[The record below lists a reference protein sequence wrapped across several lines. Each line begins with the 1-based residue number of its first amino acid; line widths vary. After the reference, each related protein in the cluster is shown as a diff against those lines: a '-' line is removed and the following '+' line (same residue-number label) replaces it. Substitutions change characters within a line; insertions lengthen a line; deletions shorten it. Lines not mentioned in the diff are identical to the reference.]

1 MRGSRILGDAVA
13 VAHDGVAAALGTGL
27 VGPMRPLQLV
37 RVARAVSRY
46 GLTLATAA
54 EMSAIRYPDRVAI
67 VDERGRLTFGDLG
80 RRSAALADALHHEGL
95 LREGGR
101 LGLLCRNH
109 CDFVIAAVAGS
120 RLGADL
126 VLLSTDLGAPALAGV
141 LEREQVTALVHDEE
155 FAPLLDRVPFAGF
168 RAVSWAGPDAPA
180 PTLDLLGGSAAP
192 PAPSP
197 RGRGRL
203 VIMTSGTT
211 GTPKG
216 APRDAARLRMG
227 LPVTSLL
234 AALRLRS
241 GEAMLIQPPIFHG
254 FGLGFLAAAL
264 ALGCTAVLHRRC
276 GPEEALRL
284 VATHRVRVLVC
295 VPVLLHRIMRLP
307 RQTRAESATG
317 SLRVI
322 VSGASSLRPDLAG
335 DVMDE
340 FGDILF
346 DLYGT
351 TETGWATLATP
362 ADLRAAPGTVG
373 RPAHGVSVAVLDGDG
388 SPVSKGAVG
397 EVYVGSGLT
406 FGGYSGGGTKATVR
420 GLMSTGDLGYVD
432 SSGRLFVVGRAD
444 DMVVSG
450 GENVYPREVEDLL
463 ADHPA
468 IADVVV
474 YGVPDDEFGQ
484 RLAAR
489 VVPAPG
495 TTVTRDDLVAYVAGT
510 LGRHKVPRD
519 LEFVAELS
527 RTGSG
532 KVRRPADPPG
542 AASRR
547 PASA

>member
-1 MRGSRILGDAVA
+1 VVVRDAVA
-13 VAHDGVAAALGTGL
+13 VGRDSVAAVFGTGF
-27 VGPMRPLQLV
+27 VGPMTPLRLLRVV
-37 RVARAVSRY
+37 RAAARY
-46 GLTLATAA
+46 GLTLASAA
-54 EMSAIRYPDRVAI
+54 EMSAIRFPDRPAV
-67 VDERGRLTFGDLG
+67 VDERGSVTFGDLG
-80 RRSAALADALHHEGL
+80 RRAAALADALHHGGL

-109 CDFVIAAVAGS
+109 RDLVMAAVAGS

-126 VLLSTDLGAPALAGV
+126 VFLSTDLGASALAGV
-141 LEREQVTALVHDEE
+141 LERERVTAVVVDEE
-155 FAPLLDRVPFAGF
+155 FVPLLRRTLFVGSRF
-168 RAVSWAGPDAPA
+168 VSWAGPQSTA
-180 PTLDLLGGSAAP
+180 PTVDALVGAGAP
-192 PAPSP
+192 PAPRP

-203 VIMTSGTT
+203 VVLTSGTT

-216 APRDAARLRMG
+216 APRDTTRLRMG

-234 AALRLRS
+234 AALSLRS
-241 GEAMLIQPPIFHG
+241 GDAMLIQPPIFHG

-264 ALGCTAVLHRRC
+264 ALGCPAVLHRRC
-276 GPEEALRL
+276 GPEEALQL
-284 VATHRVRVLVC
+284 VAAYRVRVLVC

-307 RQTRAESATG
+307 RQTRADAATH
-317 SLRVI
+317 SLGVI
-322 VSGASSLRPDLAG
+322 VSGAAPLRPDLAA
-335 DVMDE
+335 DVMNE

-373 RPAHGVSVAVLDGDG
+373 RPAHGVDLKVLDANG
-388 SPVSKGAVG
+388 SPVPDGRVG
-397 EVYVGSGLT
+397 EIYVGSGLT
-406 FGGYSGGGTKATVR
+406 FGGYTGGGTKPIVR
-420 GLMSTGDLGYVD
+420 GLMSTGDLGFVD
-432 SSGRLFVVGRAD
+432 ARGRLFVVGRVD

-463 ADHPA
+463 AGHPA
-468 IADVVV
+468 VADVVV

-484 RLAAR
+484 RLAAT
-489 VVPAPG
+489 VVPTHG
-495 TTVTRDDLVAYVAGT
+495 TTVTRDELSAYVAAA

-519 LEFVAELS
+519 VEFVAGLS

-532 KVRRPADPPG
+532 KVRRPVDQPG

-547 PASA
+547 PPPA

>member
-1 MRGSRILGDAVA
+1 MRGRRTLRDAVA
-13 VAHDGVAAALGTGL
+13 VGRDGVAAVFGSGL
-27 VGPMRPLQLV
+27 VGPMSPLRLV

-46 GLTLATAA
+46 GLTLASAA
-54 EMSAIRYPDRVAI
+54 EMSAIRHPHRLAV
-67 VDERGRLTFGDLG
+67 VDERGGVTFADLG
-80 RRSAALADALHHEGL
+80 RRASAMADALHHDGL
-95 LREGGR
+95 LRQGGR

-109 CDFVIAAVAGS
+109 RDFVVAAVAGS

-126 VLLSTDLGAPALAGV
+126 VLLSTDLGTPALAGV

-155 FAPLLDRVPFAGF
+155 FAPLLDRVPFTGP
-168 RAVSWAGPDAPA
+168 RIVSWAGPDAPA
-180 PTLDLLGGSAAP
+180 PNVDTLAGVAAP
-192 PAPSP
+192 PSP
-197 RGRGRL
+197 HPRDRGRL
-203 VIMTSGTT
+203 VVLTSGTT

-234 AALRLRS
+234 AAMRLRS
-241 GEAMLIQPPIFHG
+241 GEAVLIQPPIFHG

-276 GPEEALRL
+276 GADVALRL
-284 VATHRVRVLVC
+284 IAAHQVRVLVC

-322 VSGASSLRPDLAG
+322 VSGAAALRPELSHE
-335 DVMDE
+335 VMDE

-373 RPAHGVSVAVLDGDG
+373 RPAHGVTVAVLGGDG
-388 SPVSKGAVG
+388 SPLPDGRVG
-397 EVYVGSGLT
+397 DVYVGSGLA
-406 FGGYSGGGTKATVR
+406 FGGYSGGGSKPIVR
-420 GLMSTGDLGYVD
+420 GLMSTGDLGFVD
-432 SSGRLFVVGRAD
+432 VQGRLFVVGRAD
-444 DMVVSG
+444 DMIVSG

-463 ADHPA
+463 AGHPA
-468 IADVVV
+468 VADVAV
-474 YGVPDDEFGQ
+474 YGVPDEEFGE
-484 RLAAR
+484 RLAAH
-489 VVPAPG
+489 VVPTLG
-495 TTVTRDDLVAYVAGT
+495 TSVTRDELAAYVAGS

-519 LEFVAELS
+519 VAFVAELS

-542 AASRR
+542 S
-547 PASA
+547 ASARRAPA

>member
-1 MRGSRILGDAVA
+1 
-13 VAHDGVAAALGTGL
+13 
-27 VGPMRPLQLV
+27 MRPLQLV

-46 GLTLATAA
+46 GLTLASAA
-54 EMSAIRYPDRVAI
+54 EMSAIRHPDRVAV
-67 VDERGRLTFGDLG
+67 VDERGSVTFADL
-80 RRSAALADALHHEGL
+80 RRRAAGLADALHDQGL
-95 LREGGR
+95 LREGDR

-109 CDFVIAAVAGS
+109 RDVVIAAIAGS
-120 RLGADL
+120 RLGSDL
-126 VLLSTDLGAPALAGV
+126 VFISTDLGATVLAGV

-168 RAVSWAGPDAPA
+168 RAVSWPGPDAPGS
-180 PTLDLLGGSAAP
+180 TLDLLSGSGAP
-192 PAPSP
+192 PAPVP

-216 APRDAARLRMG
+216 APRDTARLRMG

-234 AALRLRS
+234 ASLRLRS

-264 ALGCTAVLHRRC
+264 TLGCPAVLHRRI
-276 GPEEALRL
+276 GPEVALRL

-307 RQTRAESATG
+307 RQTRAESATD

-322 VSGASSLRPDLAG
+322 VSGAASLRPELAA

-373 RPAHGVSVAVLDGDG
+373 RPAHGVAVAVLDGDG
-388 SPVSKGAVG
+388 SPVPDGQVG

-420 GLMSTGDLGYVD
+420 GMMSTGDLGYVD
-432 SSGRLFVVGRAD
+432 GGERLFVVGRAD

-463 ADHPA
+463 AGHPA
-468 IADVVV
+468 IADVFV
-474 YGVPDDEFGQ
+474 YGVPDDEFGH

-489 VVPAPG
+489 VVLAPVSA
-495 TTVTRDDLVAYVAGT
+495 VTREDLVAYVAGT

-519 LEFVAELS
+519 VEFVAELS

-532 KVRRPADPPG
+532 KVRRPADAPG